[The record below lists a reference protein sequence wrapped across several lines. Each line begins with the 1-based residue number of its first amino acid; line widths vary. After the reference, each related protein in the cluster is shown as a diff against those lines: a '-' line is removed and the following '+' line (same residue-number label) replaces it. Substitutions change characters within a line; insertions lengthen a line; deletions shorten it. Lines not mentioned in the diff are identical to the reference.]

1 MFEALN
7 SNKIV
12 VWAEINCKRRKS
24 SIVARLSNDCRIR
37 LKKIYTEK
45 KMKGNLYK
53 ILLVVCITAGT
64 VFVVLGMLFAFG
76 VVPWQNAV
84 GPVFALFASLLAVSF
99 VVTAAY
105 LLFETFWKKE
115 KADAMLLFGDK
126 GGAVRLDKKVVRSV
140 VDGCARQVDGII
152 IKKIRLAENQK
163 HGYDLQLTAKV
174 KTSDVCASVT
184 AMRQLVEQSFERELC
199 VKFDSLDIFVD
210 SLNGRFTPK
219 AIVSNDQDE
228 AEEKQKSLSEKSS
241 ETEESRPEATAESQS
256 ADGVLQNEN
265 RQAEQDA
272 TPNGIEKEE

>member
-1 MFEALN
+1 
-7 SNKIV
+7 
-12 VWAEINCKRRKS
+12 
-24 SIVARLSNDCRIR
+24 
-37 LKKIYTEK
+37 
-45 KMKGNLYK
+45 MKGNLYK

-76 VVPWQNAV
+76 VVPWQDAV

-99 VVTAAY
+99 VATAAY

-140 VDGCARQVDGII
+140 VDGCARQVDGIK

-163 HGYDLQLTAKV
+163 HGYDLQLTVKV
-174 KTSDVCASVT
+174 ASDVCAAVT
-184 AMRQLVEQSFERELC
+184 SMRQLVEQSFESELC

-219 AIVSNDQDE
+219 ANVTNEQDDV
-228 AEEKQKSLSEKSS
+228 EEKQKSLSDQGGEN
-241 ETEESRPEATAESQS
+241 EESQLDTPDESQP
-256 ADGVLQNEN
+256 ADEVLQNEN
-265 RQAEQDA
+265 SQAEQDA
-272 TPNGIEKEE
+272 QPNDIEKEK

>member
-1 MFEALN
+1 
-7 SNKIV
+7 
-12 VWAEINCKRRKS
+12 
-24 SIVARLSNDCRIR
+24 
-37 LKKIYTEK
+37 
-45 KMKGNLYK
+45 MKGNLYK
-53 ILLVVCITAGT
+53 ILLVVCITAGA

-241 ETEESRPEATAESQS
+241 ETEESQPEATAESQS

-265 RQAEQDA
+265 SQAEQDS
-272 TPNGIEKEE
+272 TSNGIEKKE

>member
-1 MFEALN
+1 
-7 SNKIV
+7 
-12 VWAEINCKRRKS
+12 
-24 SIVARLSNDCRIR
+24 
-37 LKKIYTEK
+37 
-45 KMKGNLYK
+45 MKGNLYK

-140 VDGCARQVDGII
+140 VDGCARQVDGIK

-163 HGYDLQLTAKV
+163 HGYDLQLNVKV
-174 KTSDVCASVT
+174 KNSDVCAAVT
-184 AMRQLVEQSFERELC
+184 SMRQLVEQSFESELC

-219 AIVSNDQDE
+219 AITPNEQNDV
-228 AEEKQKSLSEKSS
+228 EEKQKSLSDQGGEN
-241 ETEESRPEATAESQS
+241 EESQLDTTAESQPT
-256 ADGVLQNEN
+256 DGVLQNEN
-265 RQAEQDA
+265 SQVEQDA
-272 TPNGIEKEE
+272 QPNDIEKEE